1 MFLIDFI
8 GAFLETIPLL
18 MIVLQLLNRIH
29 IDKKSLIYLFFLSI
43 VTSLFLTI
51 SFNNPLFKLPLIVL
65 VLATLISH
73 VYNAKFFFSLLSLL
87 FSMTFL
93 LIVELLNINFLSP
106 FLKDITPST
115 DNRFITASI
124 NGLILLLIF
133 ITLRKLNSSL
143 IPKYDINH
151 VANPKFW
158 WLLPVFI
165 VLFMLIATEIIQ
177 DDLTTTS
184 SYLIIT
190 ASVAFIYFMKQI
202 IYKKNVEAE
211 KIMLH
216 EQEKNAKAYLR
227 SIQAQRHDFI
237 YQINTINSLVHLE
250 RINDL
255 KTYLSELTEEFQTT
269 SETLPLHYIST
280 AGLLI
285 QYKQIFKKD
294 GVKLNIEVEDS
305 FKGLPM
311 PVYEFNNIIGN
322 LITNA
327 FESIISQEDCS
338 TVITIKFFK
347 DQHLIV
353 KVLNEVNP
361 ESLKLNNILQDG
373 YSTKK
378 NSIEHGLGL
387 NNAIITLERYSGY
400 LYPELH
406 DQKLS
411 MFVILPAKER
421 NENNGHS

>member
-269 SETLPLHYIST
+269 SENASATLYFNSWF
-280 AGLLI
+280 AYSI
-285 QYKQIFKKD
+285 QADI
-294 GVKLNIEVEDS
+294 
-305 FKGLPM
+305 
-311 PVYEFNNIIGN
+311 
-322 LITNA
+322 
-327 FESIISQEDCS
+327 
-338 TVITIKFFK
+338 
-347 DQHLIV
+347 
-353 KVLNEVNP
+353 
-361 ESLKLNNILQDG
+361 
-373 YSTKK
+373 
-378 NSIEHGLGL
+378 
-387 NNAIITLERYSGY
+387 
-400 LYPELH
+400 
-406 DQKLS
+406 
-411 MFVILPAKER
+411 
-421 NENNGHS
+421 